1 MHRHLDD
8 ADSSLSCPRCGVAHG
23 YANWIYRDHSRD
35 GGRHRG
41 FEGIGTASLR
51 ELDIR
56 HTNVDDAAY
65 PDPLL
70 APTGEASLCYQCRAS
85 QLIRQL
91 ESAVFCCDHA
101 GIARMRQGDEFVNL
115 LSCYR
120 ISDVAAVKQR
130 AEAHAVK
137 LVTLTKTVTPSRDP
151 TSGVMAFN
159 TFSPQTAHRRHVRS
173 KPDVG
178 THMGA

>member
-1 MHRHLDD
+1 
-8 ADSSLSCPRCGVAHG
+8 
-23 YANWIYRDHSRD
+23 
-35 GGRHRG
+35 
-41 FEGIGTASLR
+41 
-51 ELDIR
+51 
-56 HTNVDDAAY
+56 VDDAAY
-65 PDPLL
+65 PHPLL

-85 QLIRQL
+85 QLIRRS

-159 TFSPQTAHRRHVRS
+159 ILPADRAQTALRGTAGTVITSRIRYDELHGVHCANLASRVAALSACRLVRS